1 MGPETKPAKR
11 DSLLRVFCVSGGKN
25 RNGMMTGQR
34 SDGMKWWGRHRQRA
48 INGAWKSHYGG
59 GASGP

>member
-25 RNGMMTGQR
+25 RNEKMTGQR
-34 SDGMKWWGRHRQRA
+34 SDAMTWRGRYRQRG
-48 INGAWKSHYGG
+48 ITGAWKSHYGG